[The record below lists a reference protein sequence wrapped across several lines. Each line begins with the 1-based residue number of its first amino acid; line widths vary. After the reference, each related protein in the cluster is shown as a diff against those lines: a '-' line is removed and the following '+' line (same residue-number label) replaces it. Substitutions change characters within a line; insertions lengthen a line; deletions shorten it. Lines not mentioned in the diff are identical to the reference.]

1 MQTTERRSARA
12 RRLPADERRRQI
24 LDAAVDVFA
33 RLGYSAAG
41 TADIAAAA
49 GIGEPTIYR
58 YFTNKREVYLASIRR
73 ASDEILDNWAQLA
86 ADAPDAL
93 TLLRQIGLWY
103 FRRVQDRP
111 ELLMLR
117 SRSVNESPDEETVGA
132 VRTEYLRVLR
142 FVQSAFERAQQEGQI
157 EASEDVKT
165 LAWIYMAVGALLDQS
180 LILGLGDELTP
191 EQVIRL
197 AQLIQPGSR

>member
-1 MQTTERRSARA
+1 MQATERRPARA
-12 RRLPADERRRQI
+12 RRLPADERKRQI

-58 YFTNKREVYLASIRR
+58 YFTNKREVYLAAIRR
-73 ASDEILDNWAQLA
+73 ASDEILSNWEQLA

-93 TLLRQIGLWY
+93 TALRQIGLWY
-103 FRRVQDRP
+103 FRRLQDRP

-117 SRSVNESPDEETVGA
+117 SRSISESPDQETLAA
-132 VRTEYLRVLR
+132 VRTEYLRVLH

-180 LILGLGDELTP
+180 FILGLGDELTP

>member
-1 MQTTERRSARA
+1 MQATERPHARA

-24 LDAAVDVFA
+24 LDAAVGVFA

-73 ASDEILDNWAQLA
+73 ASDEILDNWERLA

-93 TLLRQIGLWY
+93 TALRQIGLWY
-103 FRRVQDRP
+103 FRLLQDRP
-111 ELLMLR
+111 QLLMLR
-117 SRSVNESPDEETVGA
+117 SRSINESPDEETVA
-132 VRTEYLRVLR
+132 VVRTEYLRVLR

-157 EASEDVKT
+157 DAGEDVKT
-165 LAWIYMAVGALLDQS
+165 LAWIYMAVGALLDQA
-180 LILGLGDELTP
+180 LLLGLGDELAP